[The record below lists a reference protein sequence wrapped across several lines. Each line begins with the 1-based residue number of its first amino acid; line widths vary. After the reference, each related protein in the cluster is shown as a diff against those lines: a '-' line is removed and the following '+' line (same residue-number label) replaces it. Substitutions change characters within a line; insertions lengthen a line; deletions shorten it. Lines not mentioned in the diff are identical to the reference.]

1 MLPTNHQQII
11 IISSDLVK
19 EKISPCAYW
28 VVRPL
33 GSFSNPLFFCY
44 CSFQLPVAHGPKCG
58 KFGLTVLDI
67 SALAQRW

>member
-28 VVRPL
+28 VVRPSGL
-33 GSFSNPLFFCY
+33 LLKSFIFLLL
-44 CSFQLPVAHGPKCG
+44 QLPVAHGPKYG